1 MTTIVSEPYPWPY
14 NGDLRPQN
22 TAFVIIDMQMDFCTK
37 GGYVDSMGY
46 DLEATR
52 APIEPIQRVLAA
64 MRNRAIM
71 SFTPA
76 RGTGPISTIFPP
88 TRNGAP
94 NA

>member
-14 NGDLRPQN
+14 NGDLRAQN
-22 TAFVIIDMQMDFCTK
+22 TAFVIIDMQMDFCTT

-64 MRNRAIM
+64 MRDKILCSGHQRSERVQMAL
-71 SFTPA
+71 P
-76 RGTGPISTIFPP
+76 
-88 TRNGAP
+88 
-94 NA
+94 